1 MAEPTAPPAAA
12 PDAAAPSARL
22 APAVGDGRAA
32 VAGSGAPARRRS
44 LRAAYVLGLA
54 LQVLF
59 WFLIFMA
66 IAVAVGAGGHLT
78 EFRYVGF

>member
-1 MAEPTAPPAAA
+1 MADPAAPA
-12 PDAAAPSARL
+12 DASRGAASPEPL
-22 APAVGDGRAA
+22 APAVGDGLAA
-32 VAGSGAPARRRS
+32 VADSGAHARRGS

-59 WFLIFMA
+59 WFLIFLA